1 MTVFLHLFF
10 FLMSDHEKLLFRI
23 IFLTFFQQD
32 DIEQIVAQIEE
43 EERKRQE
50 TVIKT
55 VAPPSPRSNFS
66 FTAHP
71 SKDEL
76 IIFGGEYFNGQ
87 KVRMSLTIIF

>member
-1 MTVFLHLFF
+1 
-10 FLMSDHEKLLFRI
+10 MSDHVKLFFRI

-71 SKDEL
+71 NKDEL

-87 KVRMSLTIIF
+87 KVRISLTNIFLI

>member
-1 MTVFLHLFF
+1 MIFQNDISKLFLFSF
-10 FLMSDHEKLLFRI
+10 N
-23 IFLTFFQQD
+23 QD

-55 VAPPSPRSNFS
+55 VPPPSPRGNFS

-71 SKDEL
+71 TKDEL
-76 IIFGGEYFNGQ
+76 ILFGGEYFNGQ
-87 KVRMSLTIIF
+87 KVRISIIDTFYCECIRNSFRQI